1 MVFNFDKGEIIIG
14 WLDAVFKRNSEVGFM
29 FDVELFMEKAN
40 RVHMKRLAMDTCIS
54 FLGRTM
60 SQSEFRVKNGETF
73 EKNELYYRL
82 NVRPNKNMTASTFW
96 EQFIYK
102 LVYENEALI
111 IQADDGDLLIA
122 DNFEHH
128 EYAVFEDVFT
138 SVTVKD
144 YMFKRSFK
152 QSEVMHVKYRNDKLS
167 PLIDGLFADY
177 GDLFGRIL
185 SSQKRKNQ
193 IRGTVDMDML
203 AAKSK
208 EHQSKLQ
215 EFIDNMYKAIGEK
228 DVAII
233 PQQPGFKYAETSGG
247 GSAGQSVDEIN
258 QVTNGFL
265 SQVAMVI
272 GIPTALLF
280 GEMADVEKQ
289 TKNYMLFTVNPLLK
303 KLSDEANRKF
313 FEMNE
318 YLQGQRIE
326 IKSVSYQSIFDLAT
340 SIDKLISSSAFTGN
354 EIRLEVGYEVS
365 DDLNLNTHHITK
377 NYTKLT
383 ESEGGENQND
393 DQN

>member
-1 MVFNFDKGEIIIG
+1 ME
-14 WLDAVFKRNSEVGFM
+14 M
-29 FDVELFMEKAN
+29 FIEKTN
-40 RVHMKRLAMDTCIS
+40 RVHMKRLAIDTCIS
-54 FLGRTM
+54 FLGRTI

-73 EKNELYYRL
+73 EKDELYYRL

-96 EQFIYK
+96 EKYIYK
-102 LVYENEALI
+102 LIYDNEALI

-122 DNFEHH
+122 DDFQHN
-128 EYAVFEDVFT
+128 EYAVFEDTFT
-138 SVTVKD
+138 NVVVKN
-144 YMFKRSFK
+144 YEFKGSFK
-152 QSEVMHVKYRNDKLS
+152 QSEVIHLKYRNDKLS

-233 PQQPGFKYAETSGG
+233 PQQPGFKYAESSGG
-247 GSAGQSVDEIN
+247 GNSGQSVDEIN
-258 QVTNGFL
+258 KVTNGFL
-265 SQVAMVI
+265 NQVAMAI
-272 GIPTALLF
+272 GIPTALLY

-289 TKNYMLFTVNPLLK
+289 TKNYMLFTVRPLLK
-303 KLSDEANRKF
+303 KISDEANVKF

-318 YLQGQRIE
+318 YLSGQKIE
-326 IKSVSYQSIFDLAT
+326 VKAVSYQNIFDLAT

-354 EIRLEVGYEVS
+354 EMRLEAGYEAS
-365 DDLNLNTHHITK
+365 NDPNLDKHYITK
-377 NYTKLT
+377 NYAEMNTG
-383 ESEGGENQND
+383 EGGENTND
-393 DQN
+393 GEN